1 MGGQTQGRS
10 TLLRC
15 LATRKGC
22 RLSRNPVHV
31 RDVLPDDVPFLL
43 TIWTDVSRRVHP
55 ERGHCERSS
64 APSPEAECADAV
76 ARVSADPDQ
85 RILVGLYDGRV
96 VGAAHLARAP
106 ISPISTETAIHLS
119 HLNVVEGYR
128 RRGVGRALME
138 AAVTWA
144 EETGIH
150 YMMAAA
156 HVASR
161 DANRFMA
168 RLGLLQVAALRGAAV
183 CALRAKLPVEP
194 PAAARVGTR
203 SARGVGQ
210 VLAARRS
217 MRRAQAKPL

>member
-1 MGGQTQGRS
+1 
-10 TLLRC
+10 
-15 LATRKGC
+15 
-22 RLSRNPVHV
+22 
-31 RDVLPDDVPFLL
+31 
-43 TIWTDVSRRVHP
+43 
-55 ERGHCERSS
+55 
-64 APSPEAECADAV
+64 
-76 ARVSADPDQ
+76 
-85 RILVGLYDGRV
+85 
-96 VGAAHLARAP
+96 
-106 ISPISTETAIHLS
+106 
-119 HLNVVEGYR
+119 
-128 RRGVGRALME
+128 ME

-144 EETGIH
+144 EETEIH
-150 YMMAAA
+150 YMLAAA

-168 RLGLLQVAALRGAAV
+168 RLGLLQVAALRGAAI